1 MKNPFKF
8 DVEVAGDFFCGRR
21 QEIAELVEYINN
33 ETNIIMFA
41 KRRMGKSSLLKEIF
55 TNHLD
60 KNILHTHI
68 DIYSISNVR
77 ELYEKLVRGIEQ
89 SLIGY
94 ESNLNKLS
102 RLVDSIQNY
111 FNHAK
116 VSIIVSGKPQ
126 LKIESTEKD
135 YFLAIEKLFYS
146 YFDFLKAHNLQA
158 VIAIDEFQK
167 IVSLRDAFKIEELL
181 RTVANKR
188 ENSSFIYTGSTRN
201 ILLGMFNDSARAFF
215 KLGAEFQL
223 PPIAK
228 NEFYLWVKQR
238 FQKKQIHFEKAAF
251 ELLYHQA
258 DGETRFVQ
266 QVCHETFKKNN
277 PKAIVGVAEISA
289 VVENVIKIKTYNA
302 QLLNRYTTAQQN
314 TLKIIAL
321 ADGWNVYSSDVL
333 NANSI
338 TKATAQSAIRALI
351 KDGIIF
357 QERNN
362 QLVFEDVEFKLW
374 LRFDSGKGNNIINAG
389 MQQNNLLHSSG

>member
-21 QEIAELVEYINN
+21 QEIAELVDYINN

-41 KRRMGKSSLLKEIF
+41 KRRIGKSSLLKEVF
-55 TNHLD
+55 SNHLK

-68 DIYSISNVR
+68 DIYSISNIR
-77 ELYEKLVRGIEQ
+77 ELYERLVRGIEQ

-102 RLVDSIQNY
+102 RLVDSIQSY

-135 YFLAIEKLFYS
+135 YYLAIEKLFYS
-146 YFDFLKAHNLQA
+146 YFGFLKEHSLQA

-167 IVSLRDAFKIEELL
+167 IVSLNDANKIEELL

-188 ENSSFIYTGSTRN
+188 ENSSFIYTGSKRN

-215 KLGAEFQL
+215 KLGTEFQL
-223 PPIAK
+223 PPISK
-228 NEFYLWVKQR
+228 NEFYLWVTER
-238 FQKKQIHFEKAAF
+238 FAKKKIHIEKAAF
-251 ELLYHQA
+251 EQLYYQA
-258 DGETRFVQ
+258 DGETRFIQ
-266 QVCHETFKKNN
+266 QVCHEIFRQNN
-277 PKAIVGVAEISA
+277 HQSNIG
-289 VVENVIKIKTYNA
+289 VVEINQIIKSVIEKKTYNA
-302 QLLNRYTTAQQN
+302 QLLNRYTSAQQN

-321 ADGWNVYSSDVL
+321 SDGKNIYSNDTLS
-333 NANSI
+333 ANSI
-338 TKATAQSAIRALI
+338 SKATAQSAVRSLI

-362 QLVFEDVEFKLW
+362 QFVFEDVEFKLW
-374 LRFDSGKGNNIINAG
+374 LKFDAEC
-389 MQQNNLLHSSG
+389 H